1 MEKLFCCVM
10 LNVLLRICLDRLSV
24 ILSIARSKLYYIQD
38 ILFELSTTS
47 ETMSAQTSKR
57 SYMYVI

>member
-1 MEKLFCCVM
+1 M